1 MPTIKL
7 LRRAELELI
16 DACEWY
22 EKQRKG
28 LSAKLRAEIKDT
40 LDFINSNPDLYA
52 KKYKTDQH
60 FAPLKKFPFIIVY
73 WFDENLNTVF
83 VTSIFHT
90 KRNPKGFEPK

>member
-1 MPTIKL
+1 VHTIKL
-7 LRRAELELI
+7 LKRAELELI

-22 EKQRKG
+22 EKQQMG
-28 LSAKLRAEIKDT
+28 LSIKLRIEVKNS
-40 LDFINSNPDLYA
+40 LNFIAQNPKLYA

-83 VTSIFHT
+83 ITSIFHT